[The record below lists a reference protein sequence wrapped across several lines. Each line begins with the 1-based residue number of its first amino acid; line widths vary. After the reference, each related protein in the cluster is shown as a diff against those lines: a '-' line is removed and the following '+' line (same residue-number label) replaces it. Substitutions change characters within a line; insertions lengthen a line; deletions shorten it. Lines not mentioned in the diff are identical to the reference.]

1 VSHSELP
8 AFRAELAAPSDDPA
22 LRELLRA
29 RPMEGPI
36 RVALEREP
44 SFRQAQAIE
53 GDRHYTVVVR
63 DTRSGEIVLMG
74 SRSVREVFV
83 NDEPARLGYLGALR
97 VAPGHRGFKRLAAG
111 YREIE
116 STRREDEL
124 PFDLTSVAAGNDA
137 ARRIFERGLPGLP
150 RYRPLCEYR
159 TLLIATRRRHA
170 SRNPQV
176 EVATDEDLSEI
187 SACLARNLRR
197 YQFAPRWPEA
207 HLRCPQ
213 RCRSLHP
220 RDFCVIREQGRIIAC
235 AAHWDQRGYKQ
246 VVIRGYSP
254 LIARTRPALN
264 LAFALTG
271 RPHLPAVGHQLPLAY
286 ISHLAVDGE
295 LPELAFALVD
305 ELCRRSAGSDLEAL
319 AIGFAVNHPLL
330 GCIERRYPTRTYR
343 SRLYRVDW
351 PGVPELKLEDRVPHV
366 EVATL

>member
-1 VSHSELP
+1 
-8 AFRAELAAPSDDPA
+8 
-22 LRELLRA
+22 
-29 RPMEGPI
+29 M
-36 RVALEREP
+36 
-44 SFRQAQAIE
+44 
-53 GDRHYTVVVR
+53 
-63 DTRSGEIVLMG
+63 LMG
-74 SRSVREVFV
+74 SRSVRDVFV
-83 NDEPARLGYLGALR
+83 NGEIARLGYLGALR
-97 VAPGHRGFKRLAAG
+97 MAPGRRGIKRLAAG

-159 TLLIATRRRHA
+159 TLLIATHHRRA

-176 EVATDEDLSEI
+176 EVATAEDLSEI
-187 SACLARNLRR
+187 SACLSRNLRR

-213 RCRSLHP
+213 RCRNLHP
-220 RDFCVIREQGRIIAC
+220 WDFFVIREQGRIIAC
-235 AAHWDQRGYKQ
+235 AAHWDQRSYKQ

-264 LAFALTG
+264 LAFALMG

-286 ISHLAVDGE
+286 ISHLAVDDE
-295 LPELAFALVD
+295 QPELALALID
-305 ELCRRSAGSDLEAL
+305 ELRCRSADSGLEAL
-319 AIGFAVNHPLL
+319 AIGFAAKHSLL
-330 GCIERRYPTRTYR
+330 GCIERRYPTRTYK
-343 SRLYRVDW
+343 SCLYRVDW
-351 PGVPELKLEDRVPHV
+351 PGAPEIKLDDRVPHV